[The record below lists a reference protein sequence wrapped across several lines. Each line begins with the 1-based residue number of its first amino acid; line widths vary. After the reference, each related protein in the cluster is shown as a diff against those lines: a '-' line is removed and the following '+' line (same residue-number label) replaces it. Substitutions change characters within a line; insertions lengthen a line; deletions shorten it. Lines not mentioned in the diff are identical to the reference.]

1 MQGRRAVQLS
11 RCGGRWALRA
21 LQVAAAHRRKKTYMF
36 FILYTFSPKKMLSKV
51 ATRSFHASR
60 AALHKVAVL
69 GAAGGIGAPL
79 SLLLKDVDAITHL
92 SLVDRSA
99 DVVGV
104 AADVS
109 HINTKAKVRSSL
121 APARGRAAAAGPCH
135 APPPPAPPRLPLT
148 WFLPP
153 LLPPPHP
160 APLHRSLATPPTTSR
175 RRSLARRWW
184 SSPRACP
191 ASPA

>member
-1 MQGRRAVQLS
+1 
-11 RCGGRWALRA
+11 
-21 LQVAAAHRRKKTYMF
+21 
-36 FILYTFSPKKMLSKV
+36 MLSKV

-109 HINTKAKVRSSL
+109 HINTKAKVRS
-121 APARGRAAAAGPCH
+121 
-135 APPPPAPPRLPLT
+135 PPRLCAAARSCRS
-148 WFLPP
+148 FAA
-153 LLPPPHP
+153 LPPPSP
-160 APLHRSLATPPTTSR
+160 AP
-175 RRSLARRWW
+175 
-184 SSPRACP
+184 CP
-191 ASPA
+191 

>member
-1 MQGRRAVQLS
+1 MLS
-11 RCGGRWALRA
+11 R
-21 LQVAAAHRRKKTYMF
+21 
-36 FILYTFSPKKMLSKV
+36 V

-109 HINTKAKVRSSL
+109 HINTKAKVR
-121 APARGRAAAAGPCH
+121 AAARRPPLPRGPRPPPLH
-135 APPPPAPPRLPLT
+135 AALLTPPPPSPRLPLPT
-148 WFLPP
+148 LP
-153 LLPPPHP
+153 L
-160 APLHRSLATPPTTSR
+160 
-175 RRSLARRWW
+175 
-184 SSPRACP
+184 ACP
-191 ASPA
+191 PDHWPHH